1 MADVFVFTSRLNHIL
16 MKQHLLIFLILLSAS
31 CSQKGGKGW
40 NDSPAVKIKITPLD
54 SQTVFIEDIAD
65 SVYYV
70 QLKTTKDFFVNQI
83 SGFFA
88 TDSLLIIADRS
99 QGAVLI
105 FDQHG
110 VPKTKIHQVENKR
123 DQYASMTDV
132 IYDAHQRQVEILDLS
147 QNKIFRYDISGKLT
161 KVLEIIGS
169 RYFGLTF
176 AKSDGMYVSEIV
188 NNNKEMVRLR
198 IYKEKGN
205 MVTYHSQ
212 ELSFFPLIK
221 ELDIA
226 FPHQFDNY
234 KDSVFY
240 FPLLDN
246 KIYHVT
252 ADGAIPIYQVDAP
265 GGNLITEETK
275 AITTIRDHFAYWKKM
290 ETDNI
295 IYDNNSLFI
304 TDKWVSFRYSFQSR
318 ISPRN
323 VFFSKKTGKVL
334 QLTEYSSRKDSTFHS
349 RNKITGKLGDYFVMK
364 VPPLHPPVPGTTA
377 PREDISFMFFRLK
390 DF

>member
-1 MADVFVFTSRLNHIL
+1 
-16 MKQHLLIFLILLSAS
+16 MKQHLLIFLVLIIAS
-31 CSQKGGKGW
+31 CTQKGW
-40 NDSPAVKIKITPLD
+40 NNTPAIKIKITPLD
-54 SQTVFIEDIAD
+54 SQAVFIEDIAD

-70 QLKTTKDFFVNQI
+70 QLKNTKDFFVNQVTR
-83 SGFFA
+83 FFV
-88 TDSLLIIADRS
+88 TDSLIIIADHS

-110 VPKTKIHQVENKR
+110 VPKTKIRRVENNP

-132 IYDAHQRQVEILDLS
+132 IYDAPQQLVEILDLS
-147 QNKIFRYDISGKLT
+147 LNKIFRYNINGKLV
-161 KVLEIIGS
+161 KVLDIIGS

-176 AKSDGMYVSEIV
+176 AKSNEMYVSEIV
-188 NNNKEMVRLR
+188 NNNKEMIRLR
-198 IYKEKGN
+198 IYKEKGD

-212 ELSFFPLIK
+212 ELSFFPLIR

-240 FPLLDN
+240 FPLLDD
-246 KIYHVT
+246 KIYHIT
-252 ADGAIPIYQVDAP
+252 ADGARPIYQVDAP
-265 GGNLITEETK
+265 KANLITDTIK

-290 ETDNI
+290 ETSDI

-304 TDKWVSFRYSFQSR
+304 TDQWVSFRYSFQSR

-334 QLTEYSSRKDSTFHS
+334 QLSEYSSRKDSTFRS
-349 RNKITGKLGDYFVMK
+349 RNRIIGKLGDYFVMR
-364 VPPLHPPVPGTTA
+364 VPPLHPPVPGKDM
-377 PREDISFMFFRLK
+377 PREEVSFMFFRLK
-390 DF
+390 AF

>member
-1 MADVFVFTSRLNHIL
+1 
-16 MKQHLLIFLILLSAS
+16 MKQHLLIFLILLLAS
-31 CSQKGGKGW
+31 CAQKGGKGW
-40 NDSPAVKIKITPLD
+40 NDLPAIKIKITPPD

-65 SVYYV
+65 SIYYV
-70 QLKTTKDFFVNQI
+70 QLKATPDFFVNQI
-83 SGFFA
+83 SDFFV
-88 TDSLLIIADRS
+88 TDSFLIIADHS

-110 VPKTKIHQVENKR
+110 VPKTKIHRVENKR

-132 IYDAHQRQVEILDLS
+132 LYDAQERQVEILDLS
-147 QNKIFRYDISGKLT
+147 QNKIFRYNIDGTLN

-176 AKSDGMYVSEIV
+176 AKSKGMYVSEIV

-205 MVTYHSQ
+205 MVTYQSQ

-234 KDSVFY
+234 RDSVFY
-240 FPLLDN
+240 FPLLDD

-252 ADGAIPIYQVDAP
+252 PDGAIPIYQVDVP
-265 GGNLITEETK
+265 KSNLITEETK
-275 AITTIRDHFAYWKKM
+275 AIRTIRDHFAYWKKM
-290 ETDNI
+290 ESSDI

-304 TDKWVSFRYSFQSR
+304 TDQWVSFRYSFQSR

-323 VFFSKKTGKVL
+323 VFYSKRTGKAL

-349 RNKITGKLGDYFVMK
+349 RNKIIGKLGNYFVMK
-364 VPPLHPPVPGTTA
+364 MPSLHPPVHGTAA
-377 PREDISFMFFRLK
+377 PREDVGFMFFRLK

>member
-1 MADVFVFTSRLNHIL
+1 
-16 MKQHLLIFLILLSAS
+16 MKQHLLIFLILLFAS
-31 CSQKGGKGW
+31 CAQKRS
-40 NDSPAVKIKITPLD
+40 NNLPVIKIKITPAD
-54 SQTVFIEDIAD
+54 SQVVFIEDIAD

-70 QLKTTKDFFVNQI
+70 QLKATKDLFVNQI
-83 SGFFA
+83 SGFFV
-88 TDSLLIIADRS
+88 TDSLLIIADHS

-110 VPKTKIHQVENKR
+110 VPRTKIHRVENKR

-132 IYDAHQRQVEILDLS
+132 TYDAQQQQVEILDLS
-147 QNKIFRYDISGKLT
+147 QNKIFRYDINGKLS

-176 AKSDGMYVSEIV
+176 AKSKGMYVSEIV

-198 IYKEKGN
+198 LYKEKGN

-240 FPLLDN
+240 FPLLDD

-252 ADGAIPIYQVDAP
+252 LDGATPVYQVDAP
-265 GGNLITEETK
+265 KENLITEETK
-275 AITTIRDHFAYWKKM
+275 AITTVRDHFAYWKKM
-290 ETDNI
+290 ETSGI

-304 TDKWVSFRYSFQSR
+304 TGRWVSFRYSFQSR

-323 VFFSKKTGKVL
+323 VFYSKKTGKVL

-349 RNKITGKLGDYFVMK
+349 RNKIIGKLGDYFVMK
-364 VPPLHPPVPGTTA
+364 MPPLHPPVPGA
-377 PREDISFMFFRLK
+377 DRPREEISFMFFRLRN
-390 DF
+390 F